1 MNFNFRLVIDFSIS
15 SDSMFDF
22 FIINPGNHTALSYCI
37 ETKVHTSLGN
47 SLWIYNRNFINV
59 CCKDHKKNNI
69 YLQIGI

>member
-37 ETKVHTSLGN
+37 ETKSAHFT
-47 SLWIYNRNFINV
+47 W
-59 CCKDHKKNNI
+59 
-69 YLQIGI
+69 